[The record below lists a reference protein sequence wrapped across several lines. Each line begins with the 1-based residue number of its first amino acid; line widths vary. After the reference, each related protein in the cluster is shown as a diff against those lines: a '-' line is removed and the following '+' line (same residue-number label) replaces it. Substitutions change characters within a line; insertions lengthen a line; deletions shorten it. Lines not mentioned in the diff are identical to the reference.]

1 MTTPCRVMRLSEDS
15 EGESH
20 FDEVEVEQTLSKFA
34 PPALPFLVSQTESA
48 RGYATITIPAGW
60 VGERHPSPH
69 RQICF
74 CWSGALKVTA
84 SDGEVQV
91 IEAGKSWLMTDTD
104 GKGHESEVVSSIPF
118 EAVLI
123 FLPSSN

>member
-1 MTTPCRVMRLSEDS
+1 MGVSYRVIRLSEDA

-20 FDEVEVEQTLSKFA
+20 FDDFEVAQQLSKFA
-34 PPALPFLVSQTESA
+34 PPAHPFLVSPAESA
-48 RGYATITIPAGW
+48 AGYATIRIPVGW

-84 SDGEVQV
+84 SDGAIQV
-91 IEAGKSWLMTDTD
+91 IEPGKIWLMTDTE
-104 GKGHESEVVSSIPF
+104 GKGHESAVVSDEPF
-118 EAVLI
+118 DAVLV
-123 FLPSSN
+123 FLPQSN